1 MLPIIRR
8 ILLATDLSE
17 SSRQALRY
25 AVSEAE
31 RHHASLTILHVAPDV
46 VEMMS
51 EESGFD
57 IEGHFD
63 AASWNEFNEKNTS
76 RALERA
82 RAKVAEAA
90 KECVTDSPN
99 CPAANARIKIA
110 MGDPA
115 GRILEE
121 LAAGGYDLVV
131 MGTHGHNSFMDML
144 LGGVAQKV
152 LRHSVKPILFVRE
165 TVAEQEA

>member
-17 SSRQALRY
+17 SARQALRY
-25 AVSEAE
+25 AVAEAE
-31 RHHASLTILHVAPDV
+31 RHHASLTILHVTRDV

-63 AASWNEFNEKNTS
+63 AASWSEFNEKNTS
-76 RALERA
+76 RALELA
-82 RAKVAEAA
+82 RAKVVEAA
-90 KECVTDSPN
+90 KECVTGAPN
-99 CPAANARIKIA
+99 CPAANARIMVA

-121 LAAGGYDLVV
+121 LATGEYDLVV
-131 MGTHGHNSFMDML
+131 MGAHGHNSFMDML

-152 LRHSVKPILFVRE
+152 LRHSLKPVLFVRE
-165 TVAEQEA
+165 SVPAPEA

>member
-1 MLPIIRR
+1 MLPTIRR

-17 SSRQALRY
+17 SARQALRY
-25 AVSEAE
+25 AVAEAE
-31 RHHASLTILHVAPDV
+31 GHHASLTILHVVRDV

-63 AASWNEFNEKNTS
+63 AATWSEFNEKNTV
-76 RALERA
+76 RAKELA

-90 KECVTDSPN
+90 KECATGSPN
-99 CPAANARIKIA
+99 CPAAHARIKIV
-110 MGDPA
+110 MGDAA

-121 LAAGGYDLVV
+121 LATEGYDLVV

-152 LRHSVKPILFVRE
+152 LRHSRTPVLFVRE
-165 TVAEQEA
+165 SVPTQGT

>member
-1 MLPIIRR
+1 MLPTIRR

-17 SSRQALRY
+17 SARQALRY

-31 RHHASLTILHVAPDV
+31 RHHASLTILHVVRDV

-63 AASWNEFNEKNTS
+63 VASWNEFNERNTA

-90 KECVTDSPN
+90 KECVTESPN
-99 CPAANARIKIA
+99 CPAANARIKIVL
-110 MGDPA
+110 GEPA

-121 LAAGGYDLVV
+121 LATGAYDLVV
-131 MGTHGHNSFMDML
+131 MGAHGHNSFMDML

-152 LRHSVKPILFVRE
+152 LRHSLTPVLFVRE
-165 TVAEQEA
+165 SAQAQEV

>member
-17 SSRQALRY
+17 SSRKALRY

-31 RHHASLTILHVAPDV
+31 RHHADLTILHVARDV

-63 AASWNEFNEKNTS
+63 AATWKAFNETNAA
-76 RALERA
+76 RALDLA
-82 RAKVAEAA
+82 RAKVVEAA
-90 KECVTDSPN
+90 KECVAIAPN

-121 LAAGGYDLVV
+121 LDTGEYDLVV

-152 LRHSVKPILFVRE
+152 LRHSLTPILFVRE
-165 TVAEQEA
+165 SVPTLKT